1 MFFSA
6 IWKMKARE
14 ALKGKWLTGLLIALI
29 VNLPSLLVQGIS
41 SFTGNSLQDKLT
53 DLAMRLQSATDV
65 KALQETLNNGLN
77 GILEA
82 WGVWIM
88 LGMGAL
94 VWVLT
99 PCLDLGMIHWLQALL
114 RKEPAGEVSAVF
126 SRVRQFGKAV
136 GLRLYVALRVF
147 LWMLPGLALNL
158 LSLLPVRLADP
169 RSRMAMLSAA
179 NTSVRIMSI
188 ATVAAVVLGVM
199 ALLKYA
205 LGDQFLAD
213 HPEMGPIQAA
223 KESKAMMRGKRGL
236 LVSMYLGFLPW
247 YFLEMMAMNLAGTL
261 FGSVIGTMVG
271 MLCSLALDVYVRASV
286 TSFYVDCMLPD
297 EDAPPEKAREAEEE
311 EIGQ

>member
-82 WGVWIM
+82 RGVWIM

-147 LWMLPGLALNL
+147 LWMLPGFGLMVLALL
-158 LSLLPVRLADP
+158 PIWLSDTS
-169 RSRMAMLSAA
+169 SRISVLSAA
-179 NTSVRIMSI
+179 NTAYGLQSVAIIAAIVLAIM
-188 ATVAAVVLGVM
+188 AH
-199 ALLKYA
+199 LKYA
-205 LGDQFLAD
+205 LADQILAD
-213 HPEMGPIQAA
+213 HPERGPIVAA
-223 KESKAMMRGKRGL
+223 KESKSIMKGKRGAL
-236 LVSMYLGFLPW
+236 ASLYAGFLLL
-247 YFLEMMAMNLAGTL
+247 YLAATFLANLGATL
-261 FGSVIGTMVG
+261 FGSVIGLMIS
-271 MLCSLALDVYVRASV
+271 MLCSLALSVYLRGSISAFYLACVSGRAG
-286 TSFYVDCMLPD
+286 TQEEGQDP
-297 EDAPPEKAREAEEE
+297 EEE
-311 EIGQ
+311 EIQL

>member
-53 DLAMRLQSATDV
+53 DLAISLQSATEV
-65 KALQETLNNGLN
+65 KALQETLNNGVN
-77 GILEA
+77 GILGA
-82 WGVWIM
+82 RGVWIM
-88 LGMGAL
+88 LGIGAL

-147 LWMLPGLALNL
+147 LWMLPGFGLMVLALL
-158 LSLLPVRLADP
+158 PIGLSDA
-169 RSRMAMLSAA
+169 RSRISVLSAA
-179 NTSVRIMSI
+179 NTAYGLQSVAIIAAIVLAIM
-188 ATVAAVVLGVM
+188 AH
-199 ALLKYA
+199 LKYA
-205 LGDQFLAD
+205 MADQILAD
-213 HPEMGPIQAA
+213 HPERGPIEAA
-223 KESKAMMRGKRGL
+223 KESKSIMKGKRGVL
-236 LVSMYLGFLPW
+236 ASLYAGFLLL
-247 YFLEMMAMNLAGTL
+247 YMAATFLANLAATL
-261 FGSVIGTMVG
+261 FGSVIGLMVS
-271 MLCSLALDVYVRASV
+271 MLCSLALSVYLRGSISA
-286 TSFYVDCMLPD
+286 FYLACVPGH
-297 EDAPPEKAREAEEE
+297 AGTREEGQDPEEE
-311 EIGQ
+311 EIQL